1 MIALYKGTHKTVP
14 VDSSV
19 CDTAHRKDKIYLR
32 FGRGKHQQVC
42 FFKAGLIHCGCGRE
56 RLFEEWETQ
65 EEEGGATADTKTN
78 INANANPNAKINAT
92 SVKEE
97 GGGKGEGAETGK
109 VGNNDVEAE
118 AETCVR
124 CTEVFSN
131 DTRPLNCRSKFCD
144 SCEEMYGGMRM
155 HFYAE
160 APQKRI
166 NSERKRRRVISREEG
181 VKGDV
186 HIQEC
191 GPDCPIC
198 PRDFVA
204 PIVDVPDDREDKTQ
218 GPVYGDLEKDGFV
231 VYDLQ
236 TSYLSYEDLA
246 KVGPPFK
253 DGKQRSTTK
262 AWQIIFNNE
271 DSTLI
276 GGPSNTKKAGQGS
289 RRQMAL
295 DLTTNPSLFTKVGPS
310 INMLA
315 HLCDHISGAF
325 AKQLAHD
332 EDGSIDLR
340 VMNPVF
346 LHTEVGCQE
355 QDAHR
360 DWKRSACIGEA
371 LSTVPARQ
379 LMK

>member
-1 MIALYKGTHKTVP
+1 M
-14 VDSSV
+14 DSSV